1 MSKPYELQYF
11 SARGRPEPI
20 RLLLTLAGQEFDD
33 TYLYS
38 EWPARK
44 AGTPLGQLPVLIERS
59 ASGDRAIPQSG
70 AILRHLARKH
80 GFYGAN
86 LDENL
91 ACDVAIET
99 AIDAGNALTPLLMG
113 PNRGKD
119 VAALN
124 KHFDETWLVH
134 ATRLAKILGDRPFF
148 AGSKPT
154 ACDMVAFNVLDL
166 HRIIEPRALDAFPT
180 LASFYSRVAELPQL
194 VDYLANRKP
203 TEIAQLAAVRAS
215 GQPLA

>member
-20 RLLLTLAGQEFDD
+20 RLLLTLAGQGFDD
-33 TYLYS
+33 TYLYG

-44 AGTPLGQLPVLIERS
+44 AGTPLGQLPVLIERN
-59 ASGDRAIPQSG
+59 ATGDRAIPQSG

-91 ACDVAIET
+91 KCDIAIDT
-99 AIDAGNALTPLLMG
+99 AIDAGGALTPLLMG

-124 KHFDETWLVH
+124 KHFDEIWPTH
-134 ATRLAKILGDRPFF
+134 AGRLAKILGDQPFF

-154 ACDMVAFNVLDL
+154 AGDMVAFNAIDL
-166 HRIIEPRALDAFPT
+166 HRIIDPRCLDAFPT
-180 LASFYSRVAELPQL
+180 LASFYSRVAELPAL
-194 VDYLANRKP
+194 IDYLTNRKP
-203 TEIAQLAAVRAS
+203 TEIAQLAAVRAT